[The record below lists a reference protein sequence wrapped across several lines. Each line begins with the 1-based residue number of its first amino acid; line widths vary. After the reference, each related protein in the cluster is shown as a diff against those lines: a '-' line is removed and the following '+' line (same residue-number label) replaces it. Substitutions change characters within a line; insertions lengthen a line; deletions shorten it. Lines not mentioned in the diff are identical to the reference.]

1 MGRFQV
7 AVRGLT
13 GVALALSVVVLVV
26 LAGGAAT
33 ANAALRHAQGSAALV
48 VPAPRFV
55 RLPGGWRQFNDAP
68 DLLTRR
74 GANASA
80 YALSWPYHANSLG
93 WAGSMPR
100 DGIAVSVY
108 LIRREVGAAT
118 GLNLCRYTPHLSAYP
133 LVRKLP
139 LHLPSTTTATL
150 EGAPKIPEYRVF
162 GRISESYNV
171 EVRIDINDPR
181 PGAALLSAAQRAVS
195 AISFPRW
202 PNKDRC

>member
-1 MGRFQV
+1 MVGLPEYRSLRSV
-7 AVRGLT
+7 ARRTSRGCPRVDT
-13 GVALALSVVVLVV
+13 CDQ
-26 LAGGAAT
+26 
-33 ANAALRHAQGSAALV
+33 LRRHSGHR
-48 VPAPRFV
+48 PRA
-55 RLPGGWRQFNDAP
+55 GGWRQFNDAP

-80 YALSWPYHANSLG
+80 YALSWPYRPNSLG
-93 WAGSMPR
+93 WAGAMPR
-100 DGIAVSVY
+100 DGIAASVY
-108 LIRREVGAAT
+108 LIRRDVGAAT

-139 LHLPSTTTATL
+139 LHLPSTTTDTL
-150 EGAPKIPEYRVF
+150 EGAPNIPEYRVF
-162 GRISESYNV
+162 GRIGESYNV
-171 EVRIDINDPR
+171 EVRVDINNPR

>member
-1 MGRFQV
+1 V
-7 AVRGLT
+7 
-13 GVALALSVVVLVV
+13 
-26 LAGGAAT
+26 
-33 ANAALRHAQGSAALV
+33 ALV
-48 VPAPRFV
+48 VPALRFV
-55 RLPGGWRQFNDAP
+55 LLPGGWRQFNDAP

-80 YALSWPYHANSLG
+80 YALSWPYHPNSLG
-93 WAGSMPR
+93 WAGAMPR
-100 DGIAVSVY
+100 DGIAASVY
-108 LIRREVGAAT
+108 LIRRDVGAAT

-139 LHLPSTTTATL
+139 LHLPSTTTDTL
-150 EGAPKIPEYRVF
+150 EGAPNIPEYRVF
-162 GRISESYNV
+162 GRIGESYNV
-171 EVRIDINDPR
+171 EVRVDINNPR